1 VSNNEDGFKIERS
14 PDGASGWTQIDTVGA
29 NVMTYV
35 NTGLAC
41 GTYYYRVRAY
51 NAAGDSGYSNVVN
64 AMTRDCA
71 TLAGNVTLQGRPAA
85 PSPRWVT
92 SLTVKLTAPGSGALR
107 YTFSPTTDSSGYFTL
122 TGIEPGTYDV
132 WVKSSHTL
140 QNKASLTLTTGNNSL
155 ALGTLREGDAN
166 DDNVISVLDFS
177 VLASTFNRCQG
188 STGYDSR
195 ADFNQDGCATLLDFS
210 RLAANYDQI
219 GASQAQ
225 ASITALSGKGPQLSI
240 APSTLTVVPGQVFS
254 VTIQVQAG
262 AQQVGGAQA
271 QLTFDP
277 ALLRVR
283 AITLGASLPI
293 TLKSTFD
300 NQAGTVKVAA
310 GTLAEAPSGTFALA
324 QIEFEALAAQS
335 GTVRLKF
342 ETGRPQASDLAF
354 GGASVLGSTSDGEII
369 VGQGWRVYLPLIRR
383 SP

>member
-1 VSNNEDGFKIERS
+1 
-14 PDGASGWTQIDTVGA
+14 
-29 NVMTYV
+29 M
-35 NTGLAC
+35 
-41 GTYYYRVRAY
+41 
-51 NAAGDSGYSNVVN
+51 
-64 AMTRDCA
+64 
-71 TLAGNVTLQGRPAA
+71 
-85 PSPRWVT
+85 
-92 SLTVKLTAPGSGALR
+92 
-107 YTFSPTTDSSGYFTL
+107 
-122 TGIEPGTYDV
+122 
-132 WVKSSHTL
+132 
-140 QNKASLTLTTGNNSL
+140 
-155 ALGTLREGDAN
+155 
-166 DDNVISVLDFS
+166 
-177 VLASTFNRCQG
+177 
-188 STGYDSR
+188 
-195 ADFNQDGCATLLDFS
+195 
-210 RLAANYDQI
+210 
-219 GASQAQ
+219 
-225 ASITALSGKGPQLSI
+225 SI

-324 QIEFEALAAQS
+324 QIDFEALAAQS